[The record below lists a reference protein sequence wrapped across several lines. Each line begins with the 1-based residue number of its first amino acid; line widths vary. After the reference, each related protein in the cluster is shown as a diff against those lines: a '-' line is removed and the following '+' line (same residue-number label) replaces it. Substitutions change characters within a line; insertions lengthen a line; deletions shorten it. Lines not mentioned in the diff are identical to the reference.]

1 MSNTE
6 RSTLRASGS
15 STGDAVTVG
24 LGEASQACSFGQVL
38 SDETVGVFVGSP
50 FPGVVRGGEE
60 EASGGGGL
68 EELVALELG
77 TVVGSDGVDGDWS

>member
-1 MSNTE
+1 M
-6 RSTLRASGS
+6 GS
-15 STGDAVTVG
+15 LVKVG
-24 LGEASQACSFGQVL
+24 LGEEAHVGAFGEVL
-38 SDETVGVFVGSP
+38 AEQSVGVFVGSP

-60 EASGGGGL
+60 EAGGGGGL